1 MKRSAAITI
10 LALGA
15 TAMVYQAGR
24 RERQCTP
31 ETPDG
36 QPVNCTSSSSRGS
49 HSGSS
54 RSVFSRSTSSTPA
67 ASRGGFGGSAS
78 GHGTGG

>member
-24 RERQCTP
+24 RERQCAP
-31 ETPDG
+31 QTPDG
-36 QPVNCTSSSSRGS
+36 QPVNCTSSSSNGS
-49 HSGSS
+49 HSSSS
-54 RSVFSRSTSSTPA
+54 RSIFLRSTSSTPA
-67 ASRGGFGGSAS
+67 ATRGGFGSSAS
-78 GHGTGG
+78 GHGSGG